1 MKQELFQE
9 KLSKV
14 LKIYAWSTKE
24 IPKFKNCLKVG
35 QTTDDVNQRIKK
47 SQGVSR
53 VSYHLEVEEEAS
65 DYRGEPFTDHQV
77 RSRLISKGFENPE
90 LEWMRCTAE
99 DVLLAIKELREG

>member
-35 QTTDDVNQRIKK
+35 QTTDDVNQRIKN
-47 SQGVSR
+47 
-53 VSYHLEVEEEAS
+53 H
-65 DYRGEPFTDHQV
+65 
-77 RSRLISKGFENPE
+77 KGFQEF
-90 LEWMRCTAE
+90 L
-99 DVLLAIKELREG
+99 II